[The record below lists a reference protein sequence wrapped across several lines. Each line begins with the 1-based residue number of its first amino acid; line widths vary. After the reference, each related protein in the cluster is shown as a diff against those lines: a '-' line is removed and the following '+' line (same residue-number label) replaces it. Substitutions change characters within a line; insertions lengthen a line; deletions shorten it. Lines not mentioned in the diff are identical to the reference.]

1 LGYNGKAYEE
11 ALGAITKSLEL
22 NPNSA
27 TAYNSSGWIR
37 LYLDQ
42 PDVAEE
48 HFRRAIRLSPV
59 DPERGMA
66 TTGLAVSFLMRGRHT
81 DGLHFARQAIREMP
95 QYPSAHKV
103 LIQALV
109 LNGFDADARAAATR
123 FLEVSPGYTLTYQR
137 TITPYSNQAYCR
149 QLLDTL
155 RRAGL
160 PE

>member
-1 LGYNGKAYEE
+1 
-11 ALGAITKSLEL
+11 
-22 NPNSA
+22 
-27 TAYNSSGWIR
+27 

-66 TTGLAVSFLMRGRHT
+66 TTGLAVSFLMRERYT
-81 DGLHFARQAIREMP
+81 EGLHFARQAVREMP

-109 LNGFDADARAAATR
+109 LTGLQGDARAAAAR
-123 FLEVSPGYTLTYQR
+123 FLELSPGYTLTYQR
-137 TITPYSNQAYCR
+137 KITPYSNQAYCS

-160 PE
+160 PD